1 LLYRFWQGKTL
12 GSERAPGVR
21 RRAPEGAQGR
31 CFSFGEKRFTVD
43 FAPLQA
49 VADYLAWRRL

>member
-1 LLYRFWQGKTL
+1 
-12 GSERAPGVR
+12 VR
-21 RRAPEGAQGR
+21 RRALEGAQGR